1 MRESRL
7 RVKAHFSYNPFCDN
21 MIPCKEAGLPFNKGD
36 VLHIVNQ
43 EDLNWWQARKHG
55 EKNSRAGLIP
65 SRQLQER

>member
-1 MRESRL
+1 
-7 RVKAHFSYNPFCDN
+7 

-65 SRQLQER
+65 SRQLQERFVFF